1 MNYIYFFYQL
11 SCFSTYEFIQNCP
24 THEMSGNLT
33 HFMLTAVL
41 QDYLGWVML
50 LQGQKYIEGN
60 NKSDVRYIFSTH

>member
-1 MNYIYFFYQL
+1 
-11 SCFSTYEFIQNCP
+11 
-24 THEMSGNLT
+24 MSANLT

-60 NKSDVRYIFSTH
+60 NKSDVRYIFTVSAVFLRAH